1 MITSRLFLY
10 DIFESVC
17 EMPEEALGAFV
28 FGVFEYFHSR
38 ALFYD
43 FAAVYE
49 DNFIGYVEGEFEFVC
64 DDY

>member
-1 MITSRLFLY
+1 
-10 DIFESVC
+10 
-17 EMPEEALGAFV
+17 MPEEALGAFV